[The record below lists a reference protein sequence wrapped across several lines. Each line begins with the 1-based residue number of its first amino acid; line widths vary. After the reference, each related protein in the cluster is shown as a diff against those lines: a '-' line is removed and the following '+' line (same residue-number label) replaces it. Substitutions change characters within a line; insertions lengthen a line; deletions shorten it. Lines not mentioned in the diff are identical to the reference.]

1 MNTEKSE
8 SKLVVVDYCRNCSK
22 NLSPNAVFCDH
33 CGGKI
38 IKNRITT
45 KNLLED
51 FNDRF
56 LSIDGAF
63 PKTFIALYRNPEDVI
78 GGYINGVRKKY
89 MSAFGY
95 FALSL
100 SIAGIYVFILREYFM
115 DSIFENISSETIQ
128 NQDQAQLDFVKQ
140 FTNGINEYQ
149 ALLSILSIPILALIS
164 RIVFWNYKQYNYL
177 EHVVIYLYAFS
188 HINLTVYILAILTI
202 WSPSTYLF
210 FSFVGMIGY
219 VVYLCYVLKRLYG
232 LSFKKLIL
240 KTSLFALV
248 GSFFFLII
256 SIIAGIIMF
265 KMGMFDEFIENIK
278 AANEANT

>member
-1 MNTEKSE
+1 MNIEKSE
-8 SKLVVVDYCRNCSK
+8 NTLVVVNYCRNCSK
-22 NLSPNAVFCDH
+22 NLSPHAVFCNY

-38 IKNRITT
+38 IKNRITV

-63 PKTFIALYRNPEDVI
+63 PKTFLALFRKPEDVI

-115 DSIFENISSETIQ
+115 DSIFESIAFPEEKN
-128 NQDQAQLDFVKQ
+128 QAQLNFIKK
-140 FTNGINEYQ
+140 FAASFNEYQ
-149 ALLSILSIPILALIS
+149 ALTSILSIPVLALIS
-164 RIVFWNYKQYNYL
+164 RIVFWNYKQFNYL
-177 EHVVIYLYAFS
+177 EHTVIYLYAFS
-188 HINLTVYILAILTI
+188 HINLTFYILAILTI
-202 WSPSTYLF
+202 WSPKLYYF
-210 FSFVGMIGY
+210 FSFLGIIGY
-219 VVYLCYVLKRLYG
+219 IIYLCYVLKRLYR
-232 LSFKKLIL
+232 LSFYKLII

-248 GSFFFLII
+248 GSIFLII
-256 SIIAGIIMF
+256 ITIIAVVIMA
-265 KMGMFDEFIENIK
+265 KMGMFDELIESIK
-278 AANEANT
+278 AVNEAKN

>member
-1 MNTEKSE
+1 MNIEKSE

-22 NLSPNAVFCDH
+22 NLSSNAVFCDH

-56 LSIDGAF
+56 LSIDAAF

-115 DSIFENISSETIQ
+115 DSLFENLEIQ
-128 NQDQAQLDFVKQ
+128 EGQTQAQIDWVKK
-140 FTNGINEYQ
+140 FASSFNEYQ
-149 ALLSILSIPILALIS
+149 ALLSIFSIPVLALIS
-164 RIVFWNYKQYNYL
+164 RIVFWNYKQFNYL

-202 WSPSTYLF
+202 WSPSIYLF
-210 FSFVGMIGY
+210 FSFVGTIGY
-219 VVYLCYVLKRLYG
+219 VIYLCYVLKRLYG

-240 KTSLFALV
+240 KTSLFALI
-248 GSFFFLII
+248 GSIFFLII
-256 SIIAGIIMF
+256 SILAGIIMF
-265 KMGMFDEFIENIK
+265 KMGMLDELIENIK
-278 AANEANT
+278 AANEVTG